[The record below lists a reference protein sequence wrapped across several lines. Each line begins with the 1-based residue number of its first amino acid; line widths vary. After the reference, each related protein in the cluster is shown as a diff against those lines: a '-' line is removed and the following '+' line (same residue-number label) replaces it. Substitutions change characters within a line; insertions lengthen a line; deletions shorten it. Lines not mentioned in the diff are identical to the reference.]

1 VADAEVLSTHV
12 VTSMLERGVLV
23 PEEEWVKLGN
33 GRISGVLW
41 QLTGSGCY
49 APKVHDEEIGGRCY
63 SHHCTRTLKK
73 VDLEELAQDSKPADE
88 WHVFY
93 GLQKSDWE
101 SKPKKEVE
109 RQNILHEIVTGEEN
123 YIKQLDIF
131 RRYYRDQLRAMQ
143 PPILK
148 PEKRDKFLHTVFGK
162 LDEVQEINKDHLLS
176 QLKYRQQEQGPWIIG
191 FSDLFREW
199 IRKARSVYIE
209 YASAY
214 PNAVY
219 QVRREAD
226 RNILFKRFLDDMQK
240 QKFSSKHDWTH
251 YLIAPIQRLQRYT
264 LLLESVEGKMKTDS
278 EEKTNLAKAIAEI
291 RQVTLE
297 SDTKVAEQNKRV
309 QMMELNRMLVL
320 RPGFHSVLNLDHL
333 GRELI
338 FQGDLQRM
346 GSKGVRWV
354 DTHALLFDHYMILA
368 KTVTPKEGK
377 DKKYDV
383 SKEVRKI
390 RGSRCENTNKC
401 SLSQCLFCSLKVSTT
416 SRSRSKRALPPPW
429 AEPQQ
434 HLPLAVS

>member
-1 VADAEVLSTHV
+1 
-12 VTSMLERGVLV
+12 
-23 PEEEWVKLGN
+23 
-33 GRISGVLW
+33 
-41 QLTGSGCY
+41 
-49 APKVHDEEIGGRCY
+49 
-63 SHHCTRTLKK
+63 
-73 VDLEELAQDSKPADE
+73 
-88 WHVFY
+88 
-93 GLQKSDWE
+93 
-101 SKPKKEVE
+101 
-109 RQNILHEIVTGEEN
+109 
-123 YIKQLDIF
+123 
-131 RRYYRDQLRAMQ
+131 MQ

-162 LDEVQEINKDHLLS
+162 LDQVQAINKDHLLS

-199 IRKARSVYIE
+199 IRKAKSVYIE

-240 QKFSSKHDWTH
+240 QKVSSKQDWTH
-251 YLIAPIQRLQRYT
+251 YLIAPIQRLQRYS
-264 LLLESVEGKMKTDS
+264 LLLDSVEKKMPTDS

-297 SDTKVAEQNKRV
+297 SDTKVEEQNKRV

-383 SKEVRKI
+383 SKEVREI
-390 RGSRCENTNKC
+390 YCTAYE
-401 SLSQCLFCSLKVSTT
+401 TT
-416 SRSRSKRALPPPW
+416 SNKA
-429 AEPQQ
+429 
-434 HLPLAVS
+434 